1 LNKEYSKEEFEKL
14 KAQIIEDMKVN
25 PYVDKLGR
33 KFFYGEFFPPE
44 MSLFSYNKSNAMRF
58 FPKTKED
65 ALAMG
70 YTWDDKENPNPEST
84 IKSSDLPDTI
94 AETTDK
100 ILSELIECSNCARSY
115 KIVQGELNL
124 LRKMGLPVPHECP
137 KCRENAR
144 FARMTKPGMYHRDC
158 NKCGI
163 NIYTPYSKED
173 PRIVYCVKCYQ
184 ALFA

>member
-1 LNKEYSKEEFEKL
+1 
-14 KAQIIEDMKVN
+14 
-25 PYVDKLGR
+25 
-33 KFFYGEFFPPE
+33 
-44 MSLFSYNKSNAMRF
+44 
-58 FPKTKED
+58 
-65 ALAMG
+65 MG
-70 YTWDDKENPNPEST
+70 YTWDDKENPSPEAT

-94 AETTDK
+94 NETGEL
-100 ILSELIECSNCARSY
+100 ILKEVIECSNCSRSY

-124 LRKMGLPVPHECP
+124 LRKMGLPVPRECP

-144 FARMTKPGMYHRDC
+144 FARMTKPGMHHRDC

-184 ALFA
+184 AEFA